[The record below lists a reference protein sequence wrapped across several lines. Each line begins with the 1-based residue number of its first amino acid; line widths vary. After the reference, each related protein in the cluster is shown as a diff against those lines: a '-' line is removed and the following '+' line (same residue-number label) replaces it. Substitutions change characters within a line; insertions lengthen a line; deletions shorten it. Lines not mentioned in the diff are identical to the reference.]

1 MRKTVSG
8 FPPAARSVLLKSIPA
23 GRTWKWEEQLVFNG
37 QTRTKTLTVILMV
50 APFVVTYL
58 TVFAYPVYMMF
69 ALSFTDAPL
78 IGEGQ
83 WVGFANYV
91 KLLNQKLFYTSIWN
105 TGYFVLLT
113 VVPNTLIG
121 LGLAL
126 MVVRLKGWLQSLVLV
141 LFFLPYILPVSVVT
155 QIWQWLLDQQF
166 GIAQYAL
173 EFFTGRRISV
183 FRDPAWAMPMVALVT
198 IWWTNGFNLLLFIAA
213 LRNIPGDYYEAAS
226 LDGATR
232 FQRFCRI
239 TWPLIWP
246 VTALVLTL
254 QLILQLKIF
263 DQVYL
268 MTEGGPYNST
278 YVLLQLVYRE
288 AFRLNHGGVGSAVAV
303 CLFLIIVVV
312 SVLQYQ
318 LLRVRE
324 Q

>member
-1 MRKTVSG
+1 M
-8 FPPAARSVLLKSIPA
+8 I
-23 GRTWKWEEQLVFNG
+23 
-37 QTRTKTLTVILMV
+37 
-50 APFVVTYL
+50 APFLIAYL
-58 TVFAYPVYMMF
+58 VVFAYPVYKMF

-83 WVGFANYV
+83 WVGFGNYV
-91 KLLNQKLFYTSIWN
+91 KLFGQKLFYTSVWN
-105 TGYFVLLT
+105 TGYFVVLT
-113 VVPNTLIG
+113 VIPNTLIG

-126 MVVRLKGWLQSLVLV
+126 MVVRLKGWLQSLILV
-141 LFFLPYILPVSVVT
+141 LFFIPYILPVSVVT
-155 QIWQWLLDQQF
+155 QIWQWVLDQQF
-166 GIAQYAL
+166 GIAQHII
-173 EFFTGRRISV
+173 EFFTGKRVSV
-183 FRDPAWAMPMVALVT
+183 FRDPVWAMPMVALVT
-198 IWWTNGFNLLLFIAA
+198 VWWTNGFNLLLFIAG
-213 LRNIPGDYYEAAS
+213 LRNIPQDYYEAAM

-232 FQRFCRI
+232 LQCFRRI

-268 MTEGGPYNST
+268 MTEGGPFNST

-303 CLFLIIVVV
+303 MLFLIIVVV

-324 Q
+324 R

>member
-1 MRKTVSG
+1 M
-8 FPPAARSVLLKSIPA
+8 
-23 GRTWKWEEQLVFNG
+23 
-37 QTRTKTLTVILMV
+37 LTSDRRGKALTAILMI
-50 APFVVTYL
+50 APFVITYL
-58 TVFAYPVYMMF
+58 TVFAYPVYKMF

-78 IGEGQ
+78 IGEGR
-83 WVGFANYV
+83 WVGFDNYL
-91 KLLNQKLFYTSIWN
+91 KLINQKLFFTSVWN
-105 TGYFVLLT
+105 TGYFVVLT

-126 MVVRLKGWLQSLVLV
+126 MVVRLRGWLQSLVLV

-155 QIWQWLLDQQF
+155 QIWEWVLDQQF
-166 GIAQYAL
+166 GIAQYVIEL
-173 EFFTGRRISV
+173 FTGKRISV
-183 FRDPAWAMPMVALVT
+183 FRDPIWAMPMVALVT
-198 IWWTNGFNLLLFIAA
+198 VWWTNGFNLLLFIAG
-213 LRNIPGDYYEAAS
+213 LRNIPADYYEAAT

-232 FQRFCRI
+232 WQCFQRI

-268 MTEGGPYNST
+268 MTEGGPFNST

-288 AFRLNHGGVGSAVAV
+288 AFRLNHGGLGSAVAV
-303 CLFLIIVVV
+303 FLFLIIVTV

-318 LLRVRE
+318 LLRVRGR
-324 Q
+324 

>member
-1 MRKTVSG
+1 MFSSERRG
-8 FPPAARSVLLKSIPA
+8 
-23 GRTWKWEEQLVFNG
+23 
-37 QTRTKTLTVILMV
+37 KTLTAIIMI
-50 APFVVTYL
+50 APFLTAYL
-58 TVFAYPVYMMF
+58 VVFAYPVYKMF

-78 IGEGQ
+78 IGVGQ
-83 WVGFANYV
+83 WVGFGNYV
-91 KLLNQKLFYTSIWN
+91 KLFGQKLFYTSVWN

-113 VVPNTLIG
+113 VIPNTLIG

-126 MVVRLKGWLQSLVLV
+126 MVVRLKGWLQSLILV
-141 LFFLPYILPVSVVT
+141 LFFIPYILPVSVVT
-155 QIWQWLLDQQF
+155 QIWQWVLDQQF
-166 GIAQYAL
+166 GIAQYII
-173 EFFTGRRISV
+173 EFFTGKRISV
-183 FRDPAWAMPMVALVT
+183 FRDPVWAMPMVALVT
-198 IWWTNGFNLLLFIAA
+198 VWWTNGFNLLLFIAG
-213 LRNIPGDYYEAAS
+213 LRNIPQDYYEAAM

-232 FQRFCRI
+232 LQCFRRI

-268 MTEGGPYNST
+268 MTEGGPFNST

-303 CLFLIIVVV
+303 MLFLIIVVV

-318 LLRVRE
+318 LLRVRGR
-324 Q
+324 